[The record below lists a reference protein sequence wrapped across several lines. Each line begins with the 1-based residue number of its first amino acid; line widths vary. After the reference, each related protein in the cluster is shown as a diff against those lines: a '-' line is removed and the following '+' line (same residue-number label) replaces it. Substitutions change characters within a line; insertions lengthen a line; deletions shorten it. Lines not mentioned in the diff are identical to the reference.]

1 MYGPVET
8 AINLTA
14 TIIDVIF
21 VTDNIVKNSL
31 PIVEIDHLSHHFNF
45 HYNHLSALH
54 VPLQWHNATTTIVIK
69 TSPWSNGALHQLSL
83 PLHMRIVIIVIFIC
97 HHSDH
102 HNYHL

>member
-8 AINLTA
+8 AINLTT

-45 HYNHLSALH
+45 HYNHLIALH
-54 VPLQWHNATTTIVIK
+54 CATAV
-69 TSPWSNGALHQLSL
+69 AQ
-83 PLHMRIVIIVIFIC
+83 C
-97 HHSDH
+97 HH
-102 HNYHL
+102 HNRYQNLTVV